1 MTTDP
6 VSDPEVPTLADAARD
21 ALAAIDRGELR
32 GHPVDGVDGHR
43 AVTRL
48 RAALGQREPARQ
60 MIDEVTAEHAST
72 WEPHGRGFAVDG
84 TSLAG
89 QREPDTPASVSAANK
104 ATPYGEWS
112 QLYDSF
118 GVCPHDVFRTE
129 PCGEC
134 PPRSHPCDRVP
145 AIPEGGELDDLLRRA
160 DYWGQQVPRIG
171 PTTADVFD
179 VMARLASALR
189 SQREQLTDERRRVEA
204 FRTAANV
211 SHASVVKLER
221 ELAEVRDTPRGDGFY
236 GRRDL
241 EEAYFYAAAGGRS
254 TETAATPGQRSA
266 LPGVDELADI
276 LSRHSSLTLWR
287 EKAEA
292 VLADISAGGERDTRG
307 EVLAETRTVIPAITD
322 DPSDRSY
329 QSELHI
335 GLDVPFSTKVVVV
348 RAAED
353 KETPT

>member
-1 MTTDP
+1 
-6 VSDPEVPTLADAARD
+6 VSDPEVPTLADAAQ
-21 ALAAIDRGELR
+21 AIVDWWDKQGTVGE
-32 GHPVDGVDGHR
+32 PWQKIE
-43 AVTRL
+43 RL

-189 SQREQLTDERRRVEA
+189 SQRVS
-204 FRTAANV
+204 AAELMAQRDYLADRL
-211 SHASVVKLER
+211 SQRFADTHRLER
-221 ELAEVRDTPRGDGFY
+221 ELAEVRDTPSPDLAVMRSAYRRGDWSELERHLGWRQPE
-236 GRRDL
+236 GETVEVNDL
-241 EEAYFYAAAGGRS
+241 L
-254 TETAATPGQRSA
+254 RSA
-266 LPGVDELADI
+266 KDEA
-276 LSRHSSLTLWR
+276 RR
-287 EKAEA
+287 
-292 VLADISAGGERDTRG
+292 
-307 EVLAETRTVIPAITD
+307 
-322 DPSDRSY
+322 
-329 QSELHI
+329 
-335 GLDVPFSTKVVVV
+335 V

-353 KETPT
+353 KEAPNG